1 MVIFDSFNV
10 FICSDPE
17 DVDDD
22 NNLEN
27 LISEGVFKNI
37 RRPTMQLTSCY
48 PKWLSYWDWRDL
60 ANEEPTET
68 Q

>member
-1 MVIFDSFNV
+1 MFVISNLNRCNTCMVIFDI
-10 FICSDPE
+10 ICSDPE

-22 NNLEN
+22 YNLEN

-48 PKWLSYWDWRDL
+48 PK
-60 ANEEPTET
+60 
-68 Q
+68 